1 MRRFFLI
8 ILISVVCIS
17 LSAQNVAQWRGPN
30 RDGIYNETGLLKK
43 WPEAGPKLLWHFD
56 ELGEGYTS
64 AAVTAQG
71 VFITGMIS
79 GTGTVFAL
87 DPKGKM
93 LWKKEYGPEWTDSH
107 TGVRSTPLV
116 IKDKLYLL
124 SSFGKLFCMNCSDGQ
139 IVWKTDLVQQYGAEN
154 IQWGI
159 TENLLFDGNTVYCT
173 AGGTGASLVALDIN
187 TGKEIWKSKTNG
199 EKSAYCSPMM
209 INLQNRKIIVTIMQN
224 SICGFDASSGNQLW
238 KSEFKMDP
246 DVHPNTPVYIN
257 GYLYC
262 GSGYGLGS
270 VMLKLAGDG
279 NSVSVVWKN
288 QSCDPKMGG
297 VVVLNGRIY
306 GTGDK
311 NRKLFC
317 LDWKTG
323 KELFSTKDLS
333 PANIIA
339 DEGLLYV
346 YSESGKVN
354 LVEPQADKFT
364 IINSFSV
371 PSGAGPHW
379 AHLVINDKKLYV
391 RHGNSLMVYDIAAR

>member
-8 ILISVVCIS
+8 ILISVVCVS
-17 LSAQNVAQWRGPN
+17 LSAQNIAQWRGPN

-43 WPEAGPKLLWHFD
+43 WPEGGPKLLWHFD

-71 VFITGMIS
+71 VFITGMIN
-79 GTGTVFAL
+79 GKGTVFAL

-139 IVWKTDLVQQYGAEN
+139 TVWKTDLVRQYGAEN

-209 INLQNRKIIVTIMQN
+209 ITLQNRKIIVTIMQY
-224 SICGFDASSGNQLW
+224 SICGFDATSGNQLW

-279 NSVSVVWKN
+279 NSVSEVWKN

-364 IINSFSV
+364 VINSFSV